1 MVLDSSNE
9 TKSNAYDVMTQLAN
23 HLYQTINQQTLM
35 LEKYDQRIRNL
46 EEQEEQNTQQKE
58 QNREILSTLRR
69 VLQDQERLSA
79 TIQRVA
85 QEQERLSAII
95 QGRQGR
101 FSANR

>member
-9 TKSNAYDVMTQLAN
+9 TKSNAYQVMTQLAD

-46 EEQEEQNTQQKE
+46 EEQNTQQKE
-58 QNREILSTLRR
+58 QIREILSTLRR
-69 VLQDQERLSA
+69 V
-79 TIQRVA
+79 V